1 MIEPVCKSDSGTAA
15 IEFALV
21 LPVLLLFTL
30 GLIDVGR
37 LLWTQTTL
45 DRAVQA
51 AARCAAVNSAT
62 CGTTAHV
69 QSYAVTQAYGL
80 SINSSAFTVTSGTG
94 NICVNATM
102 VYHLIIPWVDDTLNL
117 SANACYPVS

>member
-1 MIEPVCKSDSGTAA
+1 MTEPVRKSDRGTAA

-45 DRAVQA
+45 DRAVLA
-51 AARCAAVNSAT
+51 AARCAAINATT
-62 CGTTAHV
+62 CGTTAHI

-80 SINSSAFTVTSGTG
+80 SITSSAFTVTSGTG
-94 NICVNATM
+94 HICVSASRT
-102 VYHLIIPWVDDTLNL
+102 YHLIIPWAGDTLNL
-117 SANACYPVS
+117 SANACYPTS